1 MNKITRANVD
11 VQPYAFTT
19 KSLFVG
25 HCDYRYL
32 RWQVIDTP
40 GILDHP
46 LEERN
51 TIEMQAITAL
61 AHLTC
66 SVLYF
71 IDISEHCGYTIEQQC
86 SLFRSIKPL
95 FANKELIIV
104 VNKIDVQPWDSL
116 DAEKKQMIE
125 DLTKDSPN
133 CSFMTMSNI
142 SEKGVSEVKA
152 LACDKLLAARVESR
166 ISGNKVEGV
175 MNRLQV
181 FYPNAR
187 DNMDRD
193 VCIPQ
198 SVKAE
203 RESGKTGGKKS
214 RTGYA
219 PTKYDQDIDD
229 NDDDDMEDTL
239 RKKTARELMWENGG
253 PGVWAPDYREQYD
266 LKDPE
271 WKFDDIPQILDG
283 KNIADYVDPD
293 IEAKLAMLEKEEEQL
308 IAEAEAAAMG
318 DDESDL
324 DEEEE
329 AAVEAIRDRKKQF
342 RMMSHVNMS
351 DNKPIMP
358 RSIRGRAKDKHDKGA
373 LDADEIKKKMDG
385 YGVDTSAMV
394 ERGRKRERSID
405 SRRSRSRKVYEEK
418 TDEETMTED
427 MEVDGLSR
435 GQVKK
440 QKKEEKESRRRE
452 HSLARSHSKP
462 REPSQMGLKDEA
474 AEDAA
479 KKLDKR
485 GKKKWF
491 GFSGEG
497 DQRKSVHLVKWMNTG
512 KKRMGTHNKR

>member
-104 VNKIDVQPWDSL
+104 VNKIDVQPWDTL
-116 DAEKKQMIE
+116 DAEKKAMIE

-142 SEKGVSEVKA
+142 QEKGVSEVKA

-187 DNMDRD
+187 DNMERD
-193 VCIPQ
+193 VFIPD
-198 SVKAE
+198 SVKAAKAAGI
-203 RESGKTGGKKS
+203 SAGKKS

-219 PTKYDQDIDD
+219 PTKYDEQTDD
-229 NDDDDMEDTL
+229 NDDDEMDDAT

-253 PGVWAPDYREQYD
+253 PGVWAPDYREQYE
-266 LKDPE
+266 LKNDD

-329 AAVEAIRDRKKQF
+329 AAVEAIRERKKQF
-342 RMMSHVNMS
+342 LMMSHVNKS
-351 DNKPIMP
+351 DNKPMMP
-358 RSIRGRAKDKHDKGA
+358 RAIRGRAKDKHDKGA
-373 LDADEIKKKMDG
+373 LDVDEIKKKMDV
-385 YGVDTSAMV
+385 YGVDTSALV
-394 ERGRKRERSID
+394 ERGRKRERSVD
-405 SRRSRSRKVYEEK
+405 SRRSRSRKVYEEPST
-418 TDEETMTED
+418 TDAGD

-435 GQVKK
+435 GKVKK
-440 QKKEEKESRRRE
+440 QKKEEKESQRRE
-452 HSLARSHSKP
+452 ASLARSHSRP
-462 REPSQMGLKDEA
+462 REPSQMGLKDKS
-474 AEDAA
+474 AEDVV
-479 KKLDKR
+479 KKLDKHGR
-485 GKKKWF
+485 RNWM